1 MEPRPRRV
9 SLAVNTGHS
18 SSVTAAGTVPRR
30 RPPTT
35 TPSMRRPGL
44 FRTCHHER
52 RNKATPVNIQ
62 APKIGAKYAYV
73 GATWALGPKAFADT
87 PSMIRYVI
95 VIRYAHA
102 TNGAYTAAKNQGGD
116 HGRLEGYVSARW

>member
-9 SLAVNTGHS
+9 SLAVNTGHR

-35 TPSMRRPGL
+35 TPSMRRLGL
-44 FRTCHHER
+44 FRTCQYDR

-62 APKIGAKYAYV
+62 TPKIGAKYTYV
-73 GATWALGPKAFADT
+73 GATWALGPNAFADT
-87 PSMIRYVI
+87 PSMIRPVI
-95 VIRYAHA
+95 VIRYAQA
-102 TNGAYTAAKNQGGD
+102 TNGAYTAAKNQRRD
-116 HGRLEGYVSARW
+116 QGRREGYVS